1 VLIYDSS
8 EYLGDK
14 RLSPEEGNF
23 KIREGNQKLIDEKKL
38 RGQSLLENKDMA
50 MSGMA
55 MQPSEFIR
63 KIQKINSSIIVE
75 KGGYPDC
82 VAVRYPTYDEDEHK
96 IVRKYVSGFPVNEM
110 MQEFSHITVDA
121 KGLPHREVRGWRSVL
136 LALIKQG
143 ILTYPQVKAAFGEPT
158 GQRNVLWNEQMRE
171 RKQ

>member
-1 VLIYDSS
+1 MLILDSS

-14 RLSPEEGNF
+14 RLSPEEGNY

-38 RGQSLLENKDMA
+38 PGQTLLENKDMA
-50 MSGMA
+50 IGRA
-55 MQPSEFIR
+55 LQPSEFIR
-63 KIQKINSSIIVE
+63 IVQKINPKIIVE
-75 KGGYPDC
+75 KGGYPDA
-82 VAVRYPTYDEDEHK
+82 VAVRYPTWDEDEQK
-96 IVRKYVSGFPVNEM
+96 LVRKYVSGFMANEVL
-110 MQEFSHITVDA
+110 QEFSNITVDA